1 MNHLRVF
8 PIFLLITHKSCAY
21 QHPLTRSAVAS
32 IMSSTREDKNDV
44 GHETNH
50 CDPDSTILGRSI
62 RAEPRSLATK
72 HFGNRTYYLNLRDR
86 HSIPLIVISIIKT
99 RREWKQ
105 RLKSRKEIQL
115 SSVRFRGGYTLFPRF
130 DFPARLVSRDWW
142 KMRPN

>member
-32 IMSSTREDKNDV
+32 IMSPTREDKNDV
-44 GHETNH
+44 EHETNR

-62 RAEPRSLATK
+62 RAEPRSQAAK
-72 HFGNRTYYLNLRDR
+72 HFGKRTYYPE
-86 HSIPLIVISIIKT
+86 SAWSTPLVVISIIKT

-105 RLKSRKEIQL
+105 RLKSRKKIQL
-115 SSVRFRGGYTLFPRF
+115 SSILFRGGRTLFPRF
-130 DFPARLVSRDWW
+130 NLPARFVSRDRW